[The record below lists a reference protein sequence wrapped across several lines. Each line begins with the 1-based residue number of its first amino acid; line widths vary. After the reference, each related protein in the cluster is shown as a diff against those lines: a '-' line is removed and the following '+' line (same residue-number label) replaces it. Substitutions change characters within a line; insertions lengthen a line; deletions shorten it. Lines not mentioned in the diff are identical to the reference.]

1 VESILQEILKGIPIF
16 SGLEASDYSK
26 IARLAYKRHYR
37 SQEII
42 FREKHPGAGMYV
54 IQEGMVEIIKGLQ
67 SGGRHILVVLGD
79 GDFFGELALLD
90 SEPRSATAVAARP
103 TDIIGIFRPD
113 LMDLVKREPRL
124 GVKILMNMVRFISSR
139 LRKTSLKLLEE
150 GRGLPL

>member
-1 VESILQEILKGIPIF
+1 LQDVLKKIPIF
-16 SGLEASDYSK
+16 SGLNPSDYNLV
-26 IARLAYKRHYR
+26 ARLSYKRHYR

-67 SGGRHILVVLGD
+67 SGGRHILIVLGE

-90 SEPRSATAVAARP
+90 SEPRSATAVAARA

-113 LMDLVKREPRL
+113 LMDLVKREPKL
-124 GVKILMNMVRFISSR
+124 GVKILTNIVRFIASR
-139 LRKTSLKLLEE
+139 LRKTNMKLLEQ
-150 GRGLPL
+150 GRSLPS